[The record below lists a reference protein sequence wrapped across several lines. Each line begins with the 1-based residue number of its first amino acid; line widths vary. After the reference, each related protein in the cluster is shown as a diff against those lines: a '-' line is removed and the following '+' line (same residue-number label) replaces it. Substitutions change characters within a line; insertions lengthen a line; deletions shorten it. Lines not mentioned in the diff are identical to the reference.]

1 MPLPASS
8 VPFALPAALSAMA
21 AAAPQIN
28 LQEDSEQ
35 LRQEDRKL
43 CKSVQALNI
52 VTRTQ
57 VRLRV
62 CACMRSRFLCL
73 AQVILLTGSH
83 LCICCTCAGT
93 MLVVRLER
101 HAKLL
106 NAACQMGAEELALT
120 LPPLPCPTSQV
131 PPILAARPWL
141 AAATN
146 PEPLPAPTGD
156 DLRHISARF
165 TMVVDPE
172 RPGEHLVRLTLPEEP
187 LPSLRPLIHLLRRRT
202 AGTLVSARRRVWRQ
216 VCAARRP
223 AAAAALLPPGRGCAA
238 TAAAPLPR
246 QSALMPAHAAAA
258 AASGQQGLHVCYQM
272 LLDAGM
278 AAQSY
283 AATVLEPEWRK
294 QRSAK
299 TRMNAEVASLH
310 VSLRKAWREAK

>member
-8 VPFALPAALSAMA
+8 VPSALSAALSALA
-21 AAAPQIN
+21 AAAPQIS
-28 LQEDSEQ
+28 LQEASEQ

-43 CKSVQALNI
+43 CKSVQALNS

-62 CACMRSRFLCL
+62 CACMRSRFWCL
-73 AQVILLTGSH
+73 AQVNLLTGVARLH
-83 LCICCTCAGT
+83 LLHTASARLLVLMHAHSCCLPDGSRR
-93 MLVVRLER
+93 VGP
-101 HAKLL
+101 H
-106 NAACQMGAEELALT
+106 
-120 LPPLPCPTSQV
+120 LPPLPCPASQV

-146 PEPLPAPTGD
+146 PEPLPAPTWD

-165 TMVVDPE
+165 TRVVDPE
-172 RPGEHLVRLTLPEEP
+172 RPGEHLVRLTLQEEP

-202 AGTLVSARRRVWRQ
+202 AGTLVSARRRVWWQ

-223 AAAAALLPPGRGCAA
+223 AGAAALLPPGRACAA
-238 TAAAPLPR
+238 AAAPLPR
-246 QSALMPAHAAAA
+246 QSALVPAHAAAA
-258 AASGQQGLHVCYQM
+258 AAAGQQGLHVSYQM

-299 TRMNAEVASLH
+299 TRMNAEVDSLH